1 MTRHVLMLLA
11 LATLIGCSGDEPT
24 TPTAPTP
31 TPPTVVV
38 ELPEPEEPTMPEE
51 PPEPEEP
58 TMPEEP
64 PEPEPPGPGD
74 DDDDSVVPV
83 CVTALDTRAR
93 TDDIS
98 ARANGG
104 YTLSATGP
112 ATCKYIVAVSS
123 ESWLIIDDD
132 GWSCHHAHRFNCRTT
147 FRVLENATGAE
158 RTATIRID
166 GLEGQEKLIRQ
177 SEHRDEPPPDDP
189 PPDDDGGDD
198 GGGGG
203 GGGGGGDDEDDE
215 GGDDGGGDDE
225 DDEGTTV
232 DSGVCKTKWAHE
244 DPYTGQ
250 CHYAAFNFTHYAQE
264 CNTSFTAEG
273 DCDADGSNPLALK
286 ATTHAGEIGV
296 CGYSLLGDIPGT
308 GVDVIDA
315 DSACSRGS
323 FHTGNPFELNPAR
336 RRVRIAC
343 PEDHRNRS
351 AATCVLVA
359 EWVRIQID
367 PDTYP
372 TK

>member
-38 ELPEPEEPTMPEE
+38 
-51 PPEPEEP
+51 
-58 TMPEEP
+58 EP

-177 SEHRDEPPPDDP
+177 SEHRDEPPPDD
-189 PPDDDGGDD
+189 DGGDD
-198 GGGGG
+198 G

-215 GGDDGGGDDE
+215 GGGDDGGGGGGGDDE

-359 EWVRIQID
+359 EWVRIEID